1 MQLLDRVFL
10 GNTLIQWITA
20 LVIIALVMVVLQ
32 VLRRVLIVRVR
43 KLTDQTANQV
53 DDLAL
58 NLVDNTRAYLVFLGA
73 LYFGTLVLNLPT
85 EAALALRTTAIIAL
99 LIQAALWGNQLI
111 SFFLTHF
118 VRRRAEDE
126 AAAQTAYTAFNFI
139 LRLVLWTLIVL
150 LVLDNIPGVKITS
163 LITGLGISGVAV
175 ALAVQNILGDL
186 FSSLSIV
193 LDKPF
198 VIGDF
203 IVVDNFQGTVEHIGL
218 KSTRVRSLSG
228 EELVFSNSDLL
239 EARIRNFKKMRERRV
254 VFQIGVTYE
263 TPVDK
268 LTQIP
273 DMLEQAVIGHMQVRF
288 DRAHFKEFG
297 DFALGFEVV
306 YYMLV
311 PDYNVF
317 MDTQQ
322 SINLEIFRRFNQE
335 GIEFAYPTQKLLM
348 QSTNTSN

>member
-1 MQLLDRVFL
+1 MQLLHRVFL
-10 GNTLIQWITA
+10 GNTLLQWITA
-20 LVIIALVMVVLQ
+20 LLIVALVMVALRVLQ
-32 VLRRVLIVRVR
+32 RVLIVRMR
-43 KLTDQTANQV
+43 KLTERTTNQV

-58 NLVDNTRAYLVFLGA
+58 NLVDNTRAYLVFLAA
-73 LYFGTLVLNLPT
+73 LFFGTLAIDLPVEVELT
-85 EAALALRTTAIIAL
+85 LRTIAIVAL
-99 LIQAALWGNQLI
+99 LVQAALWGNQLI
-111 SFFLTHF
+111 SFFLTHY

-126 AAAQTAYTAFNFI
+126 VAAQTAYTAFSFI
-139 LRLVLWTLIVL
+139 LRLILWTLVVL
-150 LVLDNIPGVKITS
+150 LVLDNIPGVEITS

-203 IVVDNFQGTVEHIGL
+203 IVVDEFSGTVEHIGL

-254 VFQIGVTYE
+254 MFQVGVTYE
-263 TPVDK
+263 TPIDK

-273 DMLEQAVIGHMQVRF
+273 AILEEAVTAHKLVRF

-306 YYMLV
+306 YFMLV

-322 SINLEIFRRFNQE
+322 AINLEIYRRFNQE

-348 QSTNTSN
+348 QSTDAST